1 MRDRSFRESGSGPF
15 LARALAPGRLGSTAG
30 ASRYVKE
37 PGPLRSRLGEV
48 GLRVCAYSPLFTSGL
63 LHNSKLL
70 AITES
75 RVDSSGGGYR
85 KKTQGALHL
94 VPNISDT
101 GVSVGCC
108 F

>member
-15 LARALAPGRLGSTAG
+15 LARALDPERLGSTAG

-48 GLRVCAYSPLFTSGL
+48 GLRVCAYSPLFASGL
-63 LHNSKLL
+63 LHNSKHL

-75 RVDSSGGGYR
+75 SVVISGGYR
-85 KKTQGALHL
+85 KKSAPRGLHL

-101 GVSVGCC
+101 GVAI
-108 F
+108 